1 MTRGRRAAVSRTLA
15 TCAAWAVAV
24 VAVLPLLVVVK
35 QAVTGDRESFAWPPT
50 FVPRAPTLA
59 HFHALADTVEL
70 RSGFALSLLVAIVT
84 VAATLAIA
92 APAAWLAARDDR
104 TDRRL
109 DALVLLARVLPAIAV
124 AVPLAVVLVRLGLY
138 NRPAAPGLWLAH
150 VLLALPVAFLVLRAG
165 FRAVPRELEEAA
177 RLDGAPP
184 RTALLRVTLPLVLPQ
199 LATAALLAFLAS
211 WDELTF
217 ALLLQVTNRTLPPL
231 LYYLSAF
238 GFPGLSSAVAAVML
252 LPSLVLLL
260 VIGRAF
266 RPGVLSGSGR

>member
-1 MTRGRRAAVSRTLA
+1 MANSHDVLHEPAWVRHTLIALAVLAMLALVVLPLGMVLAAAFAKGAGVWLAALREPDALSALKLTLFTAAVVIPINAVFGLF
-15 TCAAWAVAV
+15 AAWALARFDFRGKTALMFGILATSMIPGIAILVPLYNLSVKTGLYNTLTGMVIVYTAWNV
-24 VAVLPLLVVVK
+24 PLLVWLLK
-35 QAVTGDRESFAWPPT
+35 
-50 FVPRAPTLA
+50 
-59 HFHALADTVEL
+59 
-70 RSGFALSLLVAIVT
+70 GF
-84 VAATLAIA
+84 
-92 APAAWLAARDDR
+92 
-104 TDRRL
+104 
-109 DALVLLARVLPAIAV
+109 
-124 AVPLAVVLVRLGLY
+124 
-138 NRPAAPGLWLAH
+138 
-150 VLLALPVAFLVLRAG
+150 FEK
-165 FRAVPRELEEAA
+165 VPRELEEAA